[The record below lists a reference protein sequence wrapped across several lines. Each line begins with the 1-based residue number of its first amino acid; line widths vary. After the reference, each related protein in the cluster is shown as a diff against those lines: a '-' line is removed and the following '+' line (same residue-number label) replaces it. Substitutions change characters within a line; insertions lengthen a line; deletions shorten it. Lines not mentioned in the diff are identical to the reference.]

1 MNEFQ
6 QQILQ
11 KIEQIA
17 LKLDNYKSNNQDLT
31 KLKEELEAKIIYLE
45 RREREL
51 NSQLENQKLELSE
64 KSELIDKATSKIA
77 VSYTHLTL
85 PTILPV

>member
-17 LKLDNYKSNNQDLT
+17 LKLENYKNNNQQLT
-31 KLKEELEAKIIYLE
+31 RSKEELEAKVNYLE
-45 RREREL
+45 KREQEL
-51 NSQLENQKLELSE
+51 KDQLENQQIELSE
-64 KSELIDKATSKIA
+64 KSELIDKATSKIEDLLGSIDIDA
-77 VSYTHLTL
+77 
-85 PTILPV
+85 

>member
-17 LKLDNYKSNNQDLT
+17 LKLENYKSSNQQLT
-31 KLKEELEAKIIYLE
+31 RSKEELDAKVNYLE
-45 RREREL
+45 KREQEL
-51 NSQLENQKLELSE
+51 KDQLENQQIELSE
-64 KSELIDKATSKIA
+64 KSELIDKATSKIEDLLGSIDIDA
-77 VSYTHLTL
+77 
-85 PTILPV
+85 

>member
-17 LKLDNYKSNNQDLT
+17 LKLENYKTNNLELT
-31 KLKEELEAKIIYLE
+31 KSKDELEAKVNYLE
-45 RREREL
+45 RREQEL
-51 NSQLENQKLELSE
+51 KNQLEQKQMELSE
-64 KSELIDKATSKIA
+64 KSELIDKATEKIEGLLGSIDINA
-77 VSYTHLTL
+77 
-85 PTILPV
+85 

>member
-17 LKLDNYKSNNQDLT
+17 LKLENYKTNNLELT
-31 KLKEELEAKIIYLE
+31 KSKDELEAKVNYLE
-45 RREREL
+45 RSEQEL
-51 NSQLENQKLELSE
+51 KNQLEKKQMELSE
-64 KSELIDKATSKIA
+64 KSELIDKATKKIEDLLGSIDIDA
-77 VSYTHLTL
+77 
-85 PTILPV
+85 

>member
-17 LKLDNYKSNNQDLT
+17 LKLENYKTNNLEIT
-31 KLKEELEAKIIYLE
+31 KSKEELEAKVNYFE
-45 RREREL
+45 RREQEL
-51 NSQLENQKLELSE
+51 KNQLEQKQMELSE
-64 KSELIDKATSKIA
+64 KSELIDKATNKIEDLLGSIGIDA
-77 VSYTHLTL
+77 
-85 PTILPV
+85 

>member
-17 LKLDNYKSNNQDLT
+17 LKLENYKTNNLELT
-31 KLKEELEAKIIYLE
+31 KSKDELEAKVNYLE
-45 RREREL
+45 RREQEL
-51 NSQLENQKLELSE
+51 KNQLEQKQTELSE
-64 KSELIDKATSKIA
+64 KSELIDKATNKIEDLLGSIDIDA
-77 VSYTHLTL
+77 
-85 PTILPV
+85 

>member
-17 LKLDNYKSNNQDLT
+17 LKLENYRSSNQKLT
-31 KLKEELEAKIIYLE
+31 RTKEELEAKVNYLE
-45 RREREL
+45 KREQEL
-51 NSQLENQKLELSE
+51 KDQLENQQIELSE
-64 KSELIDKATSKIA
+64 KSELIDKATSKIEDLLGSIDIDA
-77 VSYTHLTL
+77 
-85 PTILPV
+85 

>member
-17 LKLDNYKSNNQDLT
+17 LKLENYKSSNQQLT
-31 KLKEELEAKIIYLE
+31 RTKEELEAKVNYLE
-45 RREREL
+45 KREQEL
-51 NSQLENQKLELSE
+51 KDQLENQQIELSE
-64 KSELIDKATSKIA
+64 KSELIDKASSKIEDLLGSIDIDA
-77 VSYTHLTL
+77 
-85 PTILPV
+85 

>member
-17 LKLDNYKSNNQDLT
+17 LKLENYKTNNLELT
-31 KLKEELEAKIIYLE
+31 KSKDELEAKVNYLE
-45 RREREL
+45 KREQEL
-51 NSQLENQKLELSE
+51 KNQLEQKQMELSE
-64 KSELIDKATSKIA
+64 KSELIDKATNKIEDLLGSIDIDA
-77 VSYTHLTL
+77 
-85 PTILPV
+85 

>member
-17 LKLDNYKSNNQDLT
+17 LKLENYKSNSIHLN
-31 KLKEELEAKIIYLE
+31 KLKEELEAKVAYLE
-45 RREREL
+45 KREQEL
-51 NSQLENQKLELSE
+51 NSQLENQRLELSE
-64 KSELIDKATSKIA
+64 KSNLIDQATNKIEDLLG
-77 VSYTHLTL
+77 S
-85 PTILPV
+85 IDIDG

>member
-17 LKLDNYKSNNQDLT
+17 LKLENYKTNNIELT
-31 KLKEELEAKIIYLE
+31 KSKEELEAKVNYLE
-45 RREREL
+45 RREQEL
-51 NSQLENQKLELSE
+51 KNQLEQKQMELSE
-64 KSELIDKATSKIA
+64 KSELIDKATNKIEDLLGSIDIDA
-77 VSYTHLTL
+77 
-85 PTILPV
+85 

>member
-17 LKLDNYKSNNQDLT
+17 LKLENYKSSNQQLT
-31 KLKEELEAKIIYLE
+31 RTKEELEAKVNYLE
-45 RREREL
+45 KREQEL
-51 NSQLENQKLELSE
+51 KDQLENQQIELSE
-64 KSELIDKATSKIA
+64 KSELIDKATSKIEDLLGSIDIVA
-77 VSYTHLTL
+77 
-85 PTILPV
+85 

>member
-17 LKLDNYKSNNQDLT
+17 SKLQNYKTNNQELINER
-31 KLKEELEAKIIYLE
+31 KELKAKIEYLE
-45 RREREL
+45 RRESEL
-51 NSQLENQKLELSE
+51 LSELENNKLELSE
-64 KSELIDKATSKIA
+64 KSQLIDQATNKIEELLG
-77 VSYTHLTL
+77 S
-85 PTILPV
+85 IDIDG

>member
-17 LKLDNYKSNNQDLT
+17 LNLENYKTNNLELT
-31 KLKEELEAKIIYLE
+31 KLKYELEAKVNYLE
-45 RREREL
+45 RREQEL
-51 NSQLENQKLELSE
+51 KNQLEQKQMELSE
-64 KSELIDKATSKIA
+64 KSELIDKATNKIEDLLGSIDIDA
-77 VSYTHLTL
+77 
-85 PTILPV
+85 

>member
-17 LKLDNYKSNNQDLT
+17 LKLENYKTNNLELT
-31 KLKEELEAKIIYLE
+31 KSKEELEAKVNYLE
-45 RREREL
+45 RREQEL
-51 NSQLENQKLELSE
+51 KNQLEQKQMELSE
-64 KSELIDKATSKIA
+64 KSELIDKASNKIEDLLGSIDIDA
-77 VSYTHLTL
+77 
-85 PTILPV
+85 

>member
-17 LKLDNYKSNNQDLT
+17 LKLEEYKSNNLYLT
-31 KLKEELEAKIIYLE
+31 KLKEELEAKVAFLE
-45 RREREL
+45 KREQEL
-51 NSQLENQKLELSE
+51 NSEMEDQRLELSE
-64 KSELIDKATSKIA
+64 KSDLINKATNKIEDLLSSVDA
-77 VSYTHLTL
+77 NG
-85 PTILPV
+85 

>member
-17 LKLDNYKSNNQDLT
+17 LKLENYKTNNLELT
-31 KLKEELEAKIIYLE
+31 KSKEELEAKVNYLE
-45 RREREL
+45 RREQEL
-51 NSQLENQKLELSE
+51 KNQLEQNQMELSE
-64 KSELIDKATSKIA
+64 KSELIDQATNKIEDLLGSIDIDA
-77 VSYTHLTL
+77 
-85 PTILPV
+85 

>member
-17 LKLDNYKSNNQDLT
+17 LKLENYKSNNQDLT

-45 RREREL
+45 KREQEL
-51 NSQLENQKLELSE
+51 NSRLEDQKLELSE
-64 KSELIDKATSKIA
+64 KSELIDKATNKIEDLLG
-77 VSYTHLTL
+77 S
-85 PTILPV
+85 IDIDG

>member
-1 MNEFQ
+1 MSEFQ

-17 LKLDNYKSNNQDLT
+17 LKLQNYRSSNQTLEHE
-31 KLKEELEAKIIYLE
+31 KQELIAKIEYLE

-51 NSQLENQKLELSE
+51 LNEIENQKQELSD
-64 KSELIDKATSKIA
+64 KSQLIDQASGKIEELLG
-77 VSYTHLTL
+77 SMD
-85 PTILPV
+85 IDG

>member
-17 LKLDNYKSNNQDLT
+17 LKLENYKTINLELS
-31 KLKEELEAKIIYLE
+31 KSKEELEAKVNYLE
-45 RREREL
+45 RREQEL
-51 NSQLENQKLELSE
+51 KNQLEQKQMELSE
-64 KSELIDKATSKIA
+64 KSELIDKATNKIEDLLGSIDIDA
-77 VSYTHLTL
+77 
-85 PTILPV
+85 

>member
-17 LKLDNYKSNNQDLT
+17 LKLENYKTSNQELT
-31 KLKEELEAKIIYLE
+31 IIKEELEAKVNYLE
-45 RREREL
+45 RREQEL
-51 NSQLENQKLELSE
+51 KDQLEQKQLEISE
-64 KSELIDKATSKIA
+64 KSELIDKATTKIEDLLGSIDIDA
-77 VSYTHLTL
+77 
-85 PTILPV
+85 

>member
-17 LKLDNYKSNNQDLT
+17 LKLENYKTNNLELT
-31 KLKEELEAKIIYLE
+31 KSKEELEAKVNYLE
-45 RREREL
+45 RREQEL
-51 NSQLENQKLELSE
+51 KNQLEQKQLG
-64 KSELIDKATSKIA
+64 TF
-77 VSYTHLTL
+77 
-85 PTILPV
+85 

>member
-17 LKLDNYKSNNQDLT
+17 LKLENYKTNNLELI
-31 KLKEELEAKIIYLE
+31 KSKEELEAKVNYLE
-45 RREREL
+45 RREQEL
-51 NSQLENQKLELSE
+51 KNQLEQKQMELSE
-64 KSELIDKATSKIA
+64 KSELIDKATNKIEDLLGSIDIDA
-77 VSYTHLTL
+77 
-85 PTILPV
+85 

>member
-17 LKLDNYKSNNQDLT
+17 LKLENYKSSNQQLT
-31 KLKEELEAKIIYLE
+31 RTKEELEAKVNYLE
-45 RREREL
+45 KREQEL
-51 NSQLENQKLELSE
+51 KDQLENQQIELSE
-64 KSELIDKATSKIA
+64 KSELIDKAISKIEDLLGSIDIDA
-77 VSYTHLTL
+77 
-85 PTILPV
+85 

>member
-17 LKLDNYKSNNQDLT
+17 SKLHNYKTINQELINERQE
-31 KLKEELEAKIIYLE
+31 LKAKIEYLE
-45 RREREL
+45 RRESEL
-51 NSQLENQKLELSE
+51 VTELENNKLELSE
-64 KSELIDKATSKIA
+64 KSQLIDQATKKIEELLG
-77 VSYTHLTL
+77 SIDLDG
-85 PTILPV
+85 

>member
-17 LKLDNYKSNNQDLT
+17 SKLQNYKTNNQELINER
-31 KLKEELEAKIIYLE
+31 KELKAKIEYLE
-45 RREREL
+45 RRE
-51 NSQLENQKLELSE
+51 
-64 KSELIDKATSKIA
+64 SELVLSLIHI
-77 VSYTHLTL
+77 
-85 PTILPV
+85 

>member
-17 LKLDNYKSNNQDLT
+17 LKLENYKNNNQQLIRT
-31 KLKEELEAKIIYLE
+31 KEELEAKVNYLE
-45 RREREL
+45 KREQEL
-51 NSQLENQKLELSE
+51 KDQLENQQIELSE
-64 KSELIDKATSKIA
+64 KSELIDKATSKIEDLLGSIDTDA
-77 VSYTHLTL
+77 
-85 PTILPV
+85 

>member
-17 LKLDNYKSNNQDLT
+17 LKLENYKTNNLELT
-31 KLKEELEAKIIYLE
+31 KSKGELEAKVNYLE
-45 RREREL
+45 RREQEL
-51 NSQLENQKLELSE
+51 KNQLEQKQMELSE
-64 KSELIDKATSKIA
+64 KSELIDKATAKIEGLLGSIDIDA
-77 VSYTHLTL
+77 
-85 PTILPV
+85 

>member
-17 LKLDNYKSNNQDLT
+17 IKLENYKTINLELT
-31 KLKEELEAKIIYLE
+31 KSKEELEAKVNYLE
-45 RREREL
+45 SREQEL
-51 NSQLENQKLELSE
+51 KNQLEQKQMELSE
-64 KSELIDKATSKIA
+64 KSELIDKATNKIEDLLGSIDLDA
-77 VSYTHLTL
+77 
-85 PTILPV
+85 

>member
-64 KSELIDKATSKIA
+64 KSELIDKATNKIEDLLG
-77 VSYTHLTL
+77 S
-85 PTILPV
+85 IDIDG

>member
-17 LKLDNYKSNNQDLT
+17 LKLENYKSNNQDLT
-31 KLKEELEAKIIYLE
+31 KLKEEKYNVPIIILK
-45 RREREL
+45 EL
-51 NSQLENQKLELSE
+51 KKLV
-64 KSELIDKATSKIA
+64 KQ
-77 VSYTHLTL
+77 
-85 PTILPV
+85 

>member
-17 LKLDNYKSNNQDLT
+17 LKLENYKNSNLQLT
-31 KLKEELEAKIIYLE
+31 RMKEELEAKVNYLE
-45 RREREL
+45 KREQEL
-51 NSQLENQKLELSE
+51 KDQLEKQQIELSE
-64 KSELIDKATSKIA
+64 KSELIDKATSKIEDLLGSIDIDA
-77 VSYTHLTL
+77 
-85 PTILPV
+85 

>member
-17 LKLDNYKSNNQDLT
+17 LKLENYKTNNLELT
-31 KLKEELEAKIIYLE
+31 KSKDELEAKVNYLE
-45 RREREL
+45 RREQEL
-51 NSQLENQKLELSE
+51 KNQLEQKQMELSE
-64 KSELIDKATSKIA
+64 KSELIDKATKKIEDLLGSIDIDA
-77 VSYTHLTL
+77 
-85 PTILPV
+85 

>member
-17 LKLDNYKSNNQDLT
+17 LKLENYKTNKQDLT

-45 RREREL
+45 RREQEL
-51 NSQLENQKLELSE
+51 NSQLEDQKLELSE
-64 KSELIDKATSKIA
+64 KSELIDKATNKIEDLLG
-77 VSYTHLTL
+77 S
-85 PTILPV
+85 IDIDG

>member
-17 LKLDNYKSNNQDLT
+17 LKLENFKTNNLELT
-31 KLKEELEAKIIYLE
+31 KSKDELEAKVNYLE
-45 RREREL
+45 RREQEL
-51 NSQLENQKLELSE
+51 KNQLEQKQMELSE
-64 KSELIDKATSKIA
+64 KSELIDKATNKIEDLLGSIDIDA
-77 VSYTHLTL
+77 
-85 PTILPV
+85 